1 MTEQYAEKVLDMLVK
16 KSGFDRWM
24 LVGEEQVLMFK
35 SSNAMFG
42 SYVLSWDD
50 DCFGAVET
58 SVKKTGPASCRDVVE
73 MLLEISG
80 KGREIYTTSPEQDEI
95 VTLMKPFQSLE
106 ELLIEVDLFYDVEDA
121 LDDMG

>member
-1 MTEQYAEKVLDMLVK
+1 
-16 KSGFDRWM
+16 
-24 LVGEEQVLMFK
+24 MFK
-35 SSNAMFG
+35 SSKAMFG

-58 SVKKTGPASCRDVVE
+58 SVKKTGTVSCRDVVE
-73 MLLEISG
+73 MFLDISRKG
-80 KGREIYTTSPEQDEI
+80 KEIYTTSPEQDEI

-106 ELLIEVDLFYDVEDA
+106 ELLIETDLFYDAGDA